1 MNSHSVTAR
10 RISLLSMGV
19 SAALAALK
27 LSVGWL
33 AGSTAVMADGA
44 EAAGDVVSSAV
55 VYFGLAL
62 AAMPPDENHPY
73 GHGRLEILSGFT
85 VGVMLALAGAG
96 IAITSMQRL
105 YVVATP
111 PKGFA
116 VYAMIVSVAAK
127 SILSAVK
134 FHYAKRTGSDGLR
147 ADAWNDAVDILSGV
161 VALGAL
167 SLTLLNPARFLAADS
182 IGGIVVGLLV
192 IFLGL
197 MVVRDSSLQLM
208 DTMPGEAMLS
218 EVRRVALLVP
228 GALGVEKCFARKTG
242 LQYHVDL
249 HLEVDPE
256 LTVRQS
262 HDIATQVR
270 KRLQADLEWVA
281 DVLVHVEPH
290 GMQ

>member
-1 MNSHSVTAR
+1 MSHSMTAR
-10 RISLLSMGV
+10 RIAILSMGV

-27 LSVGWL
+27 LTVGWL
-33 AGSTAVMADGA
+33 AGSTAVMADGV

-55 VYFGLAL
+55 VFFGLAL

-73 GHGRLEILSGFT
+73 GHGRIETLSGFT
-85 VGVMLALAGAG
+85 VGVMLALVGAG

-105 YVVATP
+105 YVTVSP
-111 PKGFA
+111 PRGFA
-116 VYAMIVSVAAK
+116 IYAMVVSVAAK

-134 FHYAKRTGSDGLR
+134 FRQARITGSAGLR
-147 ADAWNDAVDILSGV
+147 ADAWNDSVDILSGI

-167 SLTLLNPARFLAADS
+167 SLTLIDPVRFLAADS
-182 IGGIVVGLLV
+182 IGGIMVGIIV

-197 MVVRDSSLQLM
+197 MVVRDSSLHLM
-208 DTMPGEAMLS
+208 DTMPPPDRLA

-249 HLEVDPE
+249 HLEVDPD

-262 HDIATQVR
+262 HDIATLVR
-270 KRLQADLEWVA
+270 KRLQADLDWVA
-281 DVLVHVEPH
+281 DVLIHVEPH
-290 GMQ
+290 GMG

>member
-1 MNSHSVTAR
+1 MSHSMTAR
-10 RISLLSMGV
+10 RIAILSMGV

-27 LSVGWL
+27 LTVGWL
-33 AGSTAVMADGA
+33 AGSTAVMADGV

-55 VYFGLAL
+55 VFFGLAL

-73 GHGRLEILSGFT
+73 GHGRIETLSGFT
-85 VGVMLALAGAG
+85 VGVMLALVGAG

-105 YVVATP
+105 YVKATP
-111 PKGFA
+111 PQGFA
-116 VYAMIVSVAAK
+116 VYAMVVSIAAK

-134 FHYAKRTGSDGLR
+134 FRYARITGSAGLR
-147 ADAWNDAVDILSGV
+147 ADAWNDTVDILSGL

-167 SLTLLNPARFLAADS
+167 SLTLIDPARFLAADS
-182 IGGIVVGLLV
+182 IGGIIVGIIV

-197 MVVRDSSLQLM
+197 TVVRDSSLHLM
-208 DTMPGEAMLS
+208 DTMPPPDRLA

-249 HLEVDPE
+249 HLEVDPN

-262 HDIATQVR
+262 HDIATLVR
-270 KRLQADLEWVA
+270 KRLQADLDWVA
-281 DVLVHVEPH
+281 DVLIHVEPH
-290 GMQ
+290 GME